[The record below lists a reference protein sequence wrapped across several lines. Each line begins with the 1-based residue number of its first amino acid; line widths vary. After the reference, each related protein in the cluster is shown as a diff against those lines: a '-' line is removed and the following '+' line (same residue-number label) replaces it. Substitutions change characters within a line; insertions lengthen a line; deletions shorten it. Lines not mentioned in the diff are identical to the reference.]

1 MSISYNVG
9 GLLGGAVSPLVATSL
24 LSRYHNWT
32 PIALY
37 MAAAGVVG
45 LVASLF
51 LRERAAGAPVPHAA
65 AGPSA
70 AAPADVATATATG

>member
-9 GLLGGAVSPLVATSL
+9 GLLGGAISPLIATSL
-24 LSRYHNWT
+24 LSKYHSWT

-37 MAAAGVVG
+37 MAAAGVIG

-51 LRERAAGAPVPHAA
+51 LREHPAGSPVQLP
-65 AGPSA
+65 A
-70 AAPADVATATATG
+70 AAPAVAATADVATARS